1 MTEIIITETTDPNRN
16 NSVDQSHIPIQ
27 NFSMILVII
36 FIFILI
42 LRSCRFVENQVQSL
56 ELMSVDLKEKIYQ

>member
-1 MTEIIITETTDPNRN
+1 MTLIIITETTDPNGN

-27 NFSMILVII
+27 IFGMILVII
-36 FIFILI
+36 FIFIFI

-56 ELMSVDLKEKIYQ
+56 ELMSVDLKEK